1 MAATDMPRVKL
12 GSQGLE
18 VSKLGYGCMGLT
30 GIYNN
35 PVPEEEGIAI
45 IKEAFSKGVTF
56 FDTSDIY
63 GANHANEYLVGK
75 ALKHLPRE
83 KVQLAT
89 KFGVC
94 KIDLTE
100 VVLKGTPEYVRSC
113 CEASLK
119 RLQVDYIDLY
129 YIHRIDTTV
138 PIEETM
144 RELKKLVE
152 EGKIK
157 YIGLSEAHPDTVRRA
172 HAVHPITALQ
182 QEYSL
187 WTRDI
192 EDDIIP
198 LCRELGIGLVPYSPV
213 GCGLFGGKAVV
224 ESLPTNSFLEK
235 HPRFTGDNIEKNKS
249 IYFRLEELAKKHG
262 CSPAQLAIAWVLN
275 QGDNLVPIP
284 GTTKM
289 KNLHDNIDSV
299 KLKLTKEELKE
310 ICDAVPI
317 SEVAGQRIGEAFYK
331 TTYRYG
337 ITPPLKQ

>member
-138 PIEETM
+138 PIEET
-144 RELKKLVE
+144 
-152 EGKIK
+152 G
-157 YIGLSEAHPDTVRRA
+157 
-172 HAVHPITALQ
+172 
-182 QEYSL
+182 
-187 WTRDI
+187 
-192 EDDIIP
+192 
-198 LCRELGIGLVPYSPV
+198 ELGIGLVAIQPV

-224 ESLPTNSFLEK
+224 ESLPTNSF
-235 HPRFTGDNIEKNKS
+235 S
-249 IYFRLEELAKKHG
+249 
-262 CSPAQLAIAWVLN
+262 
-275 QGDNLVPIP
+275 